1 MIMSTSLKKKIKKQ
15 SDKKPDKKQPPKK
28 SSKIDANE
36 FNELINKEETEI
48 NSELFKKHFSFQRP
62 SEILKAVYTTKTRR
76 TNEKLVNGIKA
87 RLSDLKNEIKE
98 MSDDEIEIE
107 KPDKIV
113 DIFEKFLEF
122 NKQNQKG
129 QGLKILTAD

>member
-36 FNELINKEETEI
+36 FNELINKEETDI

-87 RLSDLKNEIKE
+87 GLSDLKNEIKE

>member
-36 FNELINKEETEI
+36 FNELINKEDTDI

-76 TNEKLVNGIKA
+76 TNEKLVNVIKTG
-87 RLSDLKNEIKE
+87 LSDLKNEIKE

-107 KPDKIV
+107 KPNKIV
-113 DIFEKFLEF
+113 DIVEKILEF
-122 NKQNQKG
+122 NKQNQEG